1 MNNGF
6 AVIDADRH
14 VMALSDLW
22 GRYLEPEFKGRVGI
36 TGPFQSRRRREVS

>member
-14 VMALSDLW
+14 IMEPSDLW
-22 GRYLEPEFKGRVGI
+22 NRYLEPEFKGRVKI
-36 TGPFQSRRRREVS
+36 TGPFQSRRYIY